1 MGRMGTVPT
10 LSAAAAPCL
19 RALSPYDV
27 RRHFDR
33 VIAFEASG
41 ARDLVKALR
50 PEARRA
56 LDAELERRVSVA
68 RAARVAE
75 AEAAAAAVAEPI
87 YGLHR
92 HAGRSDA
99 ERRKN
104 EARNR
109 ARNRRRAAEG
119 CARDAAPVPY
129 AAVRRDELA
138 TRAAEL
144 WW

>member
-1 MGRMGTVPT
+1 MGTVPT

-41 ARDLVKALR
+41 ARDFVETLR

-56 LDAELERRVSVA
+56 LDAELERRVAVA

-75 AEAAAAAVAEPI
+75 AEAAAAAVADPV

-119 CARDAAPVPY
+119 CARDAAPVPRGV
-129 AAVRRDELA
+129 AACAEIAPQHV
-138 TRAAEL
+138 EL